1 MTPLRKKNKFE
12 DFFERRSFL
21 IMQYSNGDISKK
33 EFLQYNYEYFA
44 GENARPFI
52 KIDSYEKGMYNY
64 QYYNGMAKYYRML
77 AREVKNT
84 KKHSRYYNYYL
95 NLGNK
100 YYHEKDETA
109 FKILK
114 LQNFENVSSYY
125 IKCESKSLKHILY
138 EIVLEDKK
146 EAIFHSK
153 AIWLLD
159 ILKNEKVFEEVEK
172 SSLIE
177 EYINEKY

>member
-1 MTPLRKKNKFE
+1 
-12 DFFERRSFL
+12 
-21 IMQYSNGDISKK
+21 
-33 EFLQYNYEYFA
+33 
-44 GENARPFI
+44 
-52 KIDSYEKGMYNY
+52 
-64 QYYNGMAKYYRML
+64 MAKYYKML

-100 YYHEKDETA
+100 FYHEKDETA

-125 IKCESKSLKHILY
+125 IKCESKKLNHVLY

-153 AIWLLD
+153 ARWLLE
-159 ILKNEKVFEEVEK
+159 ILKSERVFEDIEK